1 MELLPRLFFWLPLR
15 KLLGLSADKVDSRPV
30 QSRTLLFQ
38 LVESEVCV
46 ADALLDLNDIQGC
59 DRHLSVALS
68 QSQEL
73 RGPESLLM
81 HQRIGL
87 LREKRAGYFGPN
99 DGSN

>member
-46 ADALLDLNDIQGC
+46 ADALLDLSDIEGC
-59 DRHLSVALS
+59 DSHLSVAVS
-68 QSQEL
+68 QSQGL
-73 RGPESLLM
+73 RGPENLLM
-81 HQRIGL
+81 HQRISL
-87 LREKRAGYFGPN
+87 LKEKRAAYSCPKRQQ
-99 DGSN
+99 